1 MRYSALMTFHCYGTM
16 QVVLRC
22 FLVALLGF
30 LVWESVKFE
39 PLTHCAQIVYS
50 NHLATVEY
58 HFSTLSLFHD
68 FGQSQSK
75 YFGHNHANTQ
85 SQSKIPKS
93 FKRIEVVLSQLYLL
107 G

>member
-1 MRYSALMTFHCYGTM
+1 MEFAPWLTLLE
-16 QVVLRC
+16 LRSE
-22 FLVALLGF
+22 LRLDSLPATAIGF
-30 LVWESVKFE
+30 FKFE
-39 PLTHCAQIVYS
+39 PLTHCEQIVYS

-58 HFSTLSLFHD
+58 HSSTLSLFHD